1 MMLRSRPSQSAV
13 DTKPRADN
21 RWNETISVKEV
32 LLSSVVL
39 VLLGAVLVK
48 LLSHYPY
55 YPCCFHQISA
65 GIRHW
70 DFRGIGPTQPKELWG
85 FSYLAALVATVTRL
99 PDIDAIV
106 VVSSSMFVF
115 ASYLC
120 SQLWGTLVAMW
131 FVVIDWWYI
140 DGAVEGLTEPLFVA
154 LVLGSFLA
162 IRKEKWALAALLAAG
177 ATLVRPVGFFALLA
191 LGILLLMRKNLRQ
204 LAIAIAIALVVAVAY
219 MIPMKLIYGDPLAN
233 VHGYHT
239 ADWSSSL
246 PVSIPLLP
254 VIRGAFMSHRWWR
267 QILIGAWVL
276 FAVAGLIKMAI
287 DRRFWSYAKQY
298 PAEAFFAG
306 CFGLFLLSYNVP
318 YWSWLHFPR
327 FVIPLVPFLIL
338 VFIDRFPRDRRIIW
352 AVGLFNVAVSVWLK
366 VRP

>member
-1 MMLRSRPSQSAV
+1 
-13 DTKPRADN
+13 
-21 RWNETISVKEV
+21 
-32 LLSSVVL
+32 
-39 VLLGAVLVK
+39 
-48 LLSHYPY
+48 
-55 YPCCFHQISA
+55 
-65 GIRHW
+65 
-70 DFRGIGPTQPKELWG
+70 
-85 FSYLAALVATVTRL
+85 L
-99 PDIDAIV
+99 PDIYAIV
-106 VVSSSMFVF
+106 VVSSSMFVL
-115 ASYLC
+115 ANYLC
-120 SQLWGTLVAMW
+120 SQLWGTLVAIW

-140 DGAVEGLTEPLFVA
+140 DTAVEGLTEPLFVA

-177 ATLVRPVGFFALLA
+177 ATVVRPVGFFVLLA
-191 LGILLLMRKNLRQ
+191 LGILLLMRKHFRQ
-204 LAIAIAIALVVAVAY
+204 LALAMAIALVIGVAY

-233 VHGYHT
+233 VHGYHRV
-239 ADWSSSL
+239 DWSGSF
-246 PVSIPLLP
+246 PVTIPLLP

-276 FAVAGLIKMAI
+276 FAAAGLIKMAI
-287 DRRFWSYAKQY
+287 DKRFWSYAKRY

-306 CFGLFLLSYNVP
+306 FYGLFLFSYNVP

-352 AVGLFNVAVSVWLK
+352 AVGLFNVMVSVWSK

>member
-1 MMLRSRPSQSAV
+1 
-13 DTKPRADN
+13 
-21 RWNETISVKEV
+21 
-32 LLSSVVL
+32 VV
-39 VLLGAVLVK
+39 GAVLVK
-48 LLSHYPY
+48 LLTHYPY
-55 YPCCFHQISA
+55 YACCFQQISA

-70 DFRGIGPTQPKELWG
+70 DFRGLGPTQPKEVWG
-85 FSYLAALVATVTRL
+85 FSYLAALVAAVTRV
-99 PDIDAIV
+99 PDIYAIV
-106 VVSSSMFVF
+106 VVSSSMFVLTN
-115 ASYLC
+115 YLC
-120 SQLWGTLVAMW
+120 SQLWGTLVAIW

-154 LVLGSFLA
+154 LLLGSFLA
-162 IRKEKWALAALLAAG
+162 IRKEKWALAAVLAAG

-191 LGILLLMRKNLRQ
+191 LGILLLIRKHFRQ
-204 LAIAIAIALVVAVAY
+204 FSIATAIALVIGVAY

-239 ADWSSSL
+239 KDWSGSIPL
-246 PVSIPLLP
+246 SIPLLP
-254 VIRGAFMSHRWWR
+254 VIRGAFMSHRWWI

-276 FAVAGLIKMAI
+276 FAVAGIIKMAI
-287 DRRFWSYAKQY
+287 DKGFRSYAKQY

-306 CFGLFLLSYNVP
+306 IYGLFLLSYNVP

-352 AVGLFNVAVSVWLK
+352 AVGLFNLAISVWLK
-366 VRP
+366 LRP